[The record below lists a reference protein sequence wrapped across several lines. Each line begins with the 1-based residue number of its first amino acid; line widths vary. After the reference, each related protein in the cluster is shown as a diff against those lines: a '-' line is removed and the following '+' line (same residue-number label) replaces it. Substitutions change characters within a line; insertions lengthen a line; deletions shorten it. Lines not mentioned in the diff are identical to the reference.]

1 MEVYLDSGNVSPV
14 APEVLDE
21 IMYYYR
27 ERFGV
32 PGGEFGHRYE
42 EEAAEALWKA
52 REIIAKRINAVPEEI
67 VFVTGT
73 TEGNNLAVKGTVL
86 RLLKEKREAKIIVSE
101 IERKCVLRSA
111 DYLVRLGASLK
122 KIPVDNFG
130 FIDMEKLEEDMKDA
144 DFTSV
149 QHGNQEIGTV
159 QNIKAIGDM
168 AEDSGVIFHSDAT
181 HTFLKEKIDVERIP
195 VDILTFSGHVI
206 HAPLGSGALFVREG
220 LKLEPLFH
228 GPMRERGFR
237 AGHPNVPAIMGFAKA
252 IETMNDEHVNR
263 MREMRDYL
271 IKNLL
276 EIEDSRLNGP
286 FERRV
291 CDNVNISFRGVEG
304 EAILMLASQMGVI
317 LRTGSACYSESLEP
331 SYVIR
336 ALGVGVEY
344 ANSSTRMIVSRYNTM
359 DEMKYVVEK
368 IGEIIEKLR
377 SISPIYRR
385 DKR

>member
-52 REIIAKRINAVPEEI
+52 REIIAKRINAVPDEI

-122 KIPVDNFG
+122 KVPVDNFG
-130 FIDMEKLEEDMKDA
+130 FIDMEKLEEDMKYA

-168 AEDSGVIFHSDAT
+168 AEDNGVIFHSDAT

-252 IETMNDEHVNR
+252 IEIMNDEHVNR

-271 IKNLL
+271 LKNLL

-344 ANSSTRMIVSRYNTM
+344 ANSSTRMIVNRYNTM